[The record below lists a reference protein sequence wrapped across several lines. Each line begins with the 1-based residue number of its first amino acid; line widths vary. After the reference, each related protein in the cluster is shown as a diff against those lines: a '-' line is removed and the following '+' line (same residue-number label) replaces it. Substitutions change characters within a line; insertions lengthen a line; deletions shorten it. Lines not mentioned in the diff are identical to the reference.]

1 MKTRK
6 LVTRVVV
13 LMLCIAALC
22 ACVQVSAY
30 EKTLD
35 CTYLKITG
43 DGFVA
48 DTFNGVQARYNL
60 YGKKLYCTELVERY
74 FKEVFG
80 LNVNCRGAGGPVV
93 VGTDKYWFRET
104 DTPQPG
110 DVLFGS
116 ARARG
121 VGYNHWAICKTVDA
135 ENGVMTLFEQNW
147 RWNGK
152 AGVNR
157 VIPYTDNCY
166 VAYELVSAEGRV
178 LTPAEQAEQTAQAE
192 AQAMVVQRQA
202 VEDAKE
208 TVLAQAQSAAMLV
221 M

>member
-1 MKTRK
+1 MRARK

-13 LMLCIAALC
+13 LMLCVAALC
-22 ACVQVSAY
+22 ACVQISAY
-30 EKTLD
+30 ERTLD

-60 YGKKLYCTELVERY
+60 YGRRLYCTELVERY
-74 FKEVFG
+74 FDEVFG
-80 LNVNCRGAGGPVV
+80 LNVDCRGAGGPVV
-93 VGTDKYWFRET
+93 VGTEEYWFEKT
-104 DTPQPG
+104 EKPIPG

-121 VGYNHWAICKTVDA
+121 VGYNHWAICKEVDT
-135 ENGVMTLFEQNW
+135 ENGTMTLFEQNW

-157 VIPYTDNCY
+157 VISYENNCY
-166 VAYELVSAEGRV
+166 VAYRLMNADGRV
-178 LTPAEQAEQTAQAE
+178 LSPAEKAAQAE

-202 VEDAKE
+202 VKDAKE
-208 TVLAQAQSAAMLV
+208 TILAQAESAAMSV